1 MWRMFIMRSF
11 SRSFFNK
18 LAEALHKAVPAV
30 SHKRAMPRFRLL
42 GEQLLP
48 YHYMQPALVPV
59 QQQARKA

>member
-1 MWRMFIMRSF
+1 MWRMYFMRSF

-30 SHKRAMPRFRLL
+30 SHNRAMPRFRLI

-48 YHYMQPALVPV
+48 YHYMQPVLIPV
-59 QQQARKA
+59 QQSRKA

>member
-1 MWRMFIMRSF
+1 MRTI

-48 YHYMQPALVPV
+48 YHYMQPIPVPV
-59 QQQARKA
+59 QQNKRA